1 MTAPPRSLL
10 AAARRAVS
18 RVRHRLLGRRPA
30 QPDPAFDIHDFAA
43 VNAVLGRH
51 GVPPLTA
58 GPAQAEANPDGAVR
72 FVLGL
77 LASRPDLRGRF
88 PTALSDG
95 PGGAFCRWLTA
106 DYGLSPATAANVRAA
121 FESDP
126 GERVRRVYE
135 FRPDMRSAFPF
146 GMTPQQSG
154 EYLGWLLTHGAA
166 EMGVTPEQAL
176 WFLFRADEAPDRG
189 LVPTFLLNPAWQAR
203 VPHGL
208 TAFGWGELLTYL
220 RAECGLRG
228 RWQEGLPV
236 PRLYGP
242 WDQLTLL
249 RHAKPERAAA
259 FPLAAARA
267 GDAAAV
273 LAWLDRQADLPR
285 PDPDWRA
292 ALAKEILGGVPNKSG
307 VNLLGH
313 FRYPSGLQQV
323 VHATAKA
330 FAAVGWRTSLR
341 DLPTEY
347 PSDLSDRTPYHGVE
361 LFDATVYCASLNT
374 PLEMHLARSG
384 LHLRPGV
391 YRVAVWYWETEE
403 VPDTVPEYPAPF
415 NEVWAPTR
423 FIADA
428 FRKRVKVPVVPMLPG
443 VEPPTFTPRP
453 RDYFGLRDDRF
464 VFLFTFDMA
473 SLMAR
478 KNPLAAVAAFRRAFR
493 RDEPADLVVK
503 VARGSESPADLAEL
517 TAACEA
523 NGVRLIDELMPRTD
537 LLALMTA
544 CDCYVSLHRSE
555 GLGLGMAETM
565 LLGKP
570 VIATAYSG
578 NLDFMTPETGYLV
591 EYERVS
597 IPESVTQYPR
607 GSHWAEPSVE
617 HAAELMRRVYDRQD
631 ESRAVGERA
640 RAAVAELMSP
650 EAFGR
655 RMAARL
661 AEVGVVRGAKALT
674 HTPFPTG
681 TAASPCGD
689 AICSRRQHIPH
700 SPG

>member
-1 MTAPPRSLL
+1 MTAAPPRSLL
-10 AAARRAVS
+10 AVARRVIG
-18 RVRHRLLGRRPA
+18 RVRRRLLGHTPCEP
-30 QPDPAFDIHDFAA
+30 PDDTLDIHDLAA
-43 VNAVLGRH
+43 VNAVLERH
-51 GVPPLTA
+51 GIPPLTA
-58 GPAQAEANPDGAVR
+58 DPAQAEAGPDGAAR

-77 LASRPDLRGRF
+77 LASSPDLRGRF

-95 PGGAFCRWLTA
+95 PEGAFCRWLTA
-106 DYGLSPATAANVRAA
+106 ESGLSPAVAANVRAA

-126 GERVRRVYE
+126 GEWVRRVYE
-135 FRPDMRSAFPF
+135 FRPDMRSVFPF
-146 GMTPQQSG
+146 GMTPQQRG
-154 EYLGWLLTHGAA
+154 EYLDWLLTHGAA

-176 WFLFRADEAPDRG
+176 WFLFRTDETPDRG
-189 LVPTFLLNPAWQAR
+189 LVPTFLLNAAWQAR

-208 TAFGWGELLTYL
+208 TAFGWGELLTIL

-228 RWQEGLPV
+228 RWQVDLPA

-242 WDQLTLL
+242 WDQLILL

-259 FPLAAARA
+259 FPLAAAKA
-267 GDAAAV
+267 GDAGAV
-273 LAWLDRQADLPR
+273 LAWLDRQPDLPV
-285 PDPDWRA
+285 PGSDWRA
-292 ALAKEILGGVPNKSG
+292 ALVKEVLGGLPNKPG

-330 FAAVGWRTSLR
+330 FGAVGWRTSLR
-341 DLPTEY
+341 DLPTEF
-347 PSDLSDRTPYHGVE
+347 PSDLSDRTHYHGVE
-361 LFDATVYCASLNT
+361 LFGATVYCASLNT
-374 PLEMHLARSG
+374 PPEAHLSRSG

-403 VPDTVPEYPAPF
+403 VPDTIPERPDPF
-415 NEVWAPTR
+415 DEVWAPTR

-428 FRKRVKVPVVPMLPG
+428 FRKQVKVPVVPMLPG
-443 VEPPTFTPRP
+443 LEPPRFALRP
-453 RDYFGLRDDRF
+453 RSYFGLPDDRF

-493 RDEPADLVVK
+493 RDEPADLVIK
-503 VARGSESPADLAEL
+503 VARGRESPADLAEL

-523 NGVRLIDELMPRTD
+523 NGVRLIDELLPRSD
-537 LLALMTA
+537 LLALMA
-544 CDCYVSLHRSE
+544 CCDCYVSLHRSE
-555 GLGLGMAETM
+555 GLGLGMAEAM
-565 LLGKP
+565 LMGKP
-570 VIATAYSG
+570 VVATGYSG

-591 EYERVS
+591 GYERVS
-597 IPESVTQYPR
+597 IPDSVTQYPR

-617 HAAELMRRVYDRQD
+617 HAAELMRRVYDRRD

-661 AEVGVVRGAKALT
+661 AEVQRVR
-674 HTPFPTG
+674 
-681 TAASPCGD
+681 S
-689 AICSRRQHIPH
+689 
-700 SPG
+700 

>member
-1 MTAPPRSLL
+1 VTATDAPPRSLVAVL
-10 AAARRAVS
+10 RRAVGK
-18 RVRHRLLGRRPA
+18 VRRRLLGRAASEP
-30 QPDPAFDIHDFAA
+30 PDDTLDIHDLGA
-43 VNAVLGRH
+43 VNGLLGRH
-51 GVPPLTA
+51 GVLPLTA
-58 GPAQAEANPDGAVR
+58 DPAQAESGLDGAAR

-77 LASRPDLRGRF
+77 LASSRDLRRRF

-95 PGGAFCRWLTA
+95 PSGAFFKWLTTGH
-106 DYGLSPATAANVRAA
+106 GLSSAAAANVRAA

-135 FRPDMRSAFPF
+135 FRPDMRTAFPF
-146 GMTPQQSG
+146 GMTPQQRG
-154 EYLGWLLTHGAA
+154 EYLDWLLTHGSA

-176 WFLFRADEAPDRG
+176 WFLLRTDETPDRG

-228 RWQEGLPV
+228 QWQERLP
-236 PRLYGP
+236 PPGLYGQ

-249 RHAKPERAAA
+249 RHARPEQAAT
-259 FPLAAARA
+259 FPLSAAKI

-273 LAWLDRQADLPR
+273 LAWLDRQPDLPK
-285 PDPDWRA
+285 PDADWRA
-292 ALAKEILGGVPNKSG
+292 GLVREILGGLPSRPG
-307 VNLLGH
+307 INLLGH
-313 FRYPSGLQQV
+313 YRYPSGLQQV

-330 FAAVGWRTSLR
+330 FEAVGWRRSLR

-347 PSDLSDRTPYHGVE
+347 PSDLSDRTHYHGVE
-361 LFDATVYCASLNT
+361 LFDATIYCASLNT
-374 PLEMHLARSG
+374 PPEAHLARSG

-403 VPDTVPEYPAPF
+403 VPDSVPERPAPF
-415 NEVWAPTR
+415 DEVWAPTR

-443 VEPPTFTPRP
+443 LEPPRFTPRP
-453 RDYFGLRDDRF
+453 RGFFGLRDDRF

-493 RDEPADLVVK
+493 HDEPADLVIK
-503 VARGSESPADLAEL
+503 VARGNESPTDLAEL
-517 TAACEA
+517 TIACQA
-523 NGVRLIDELMPRTD
+523 NDVRLIDELMPRTD
-537 LLALMTA
+537 LLALMA
-544 CDCYVSLHRSE
+544 VCDCYVSLHRSE
-555 GLGLGMAETM
+555 GLGLGMAEAM

-570 VIATAYSG
+570 VVATAYSG
-578 NLDFMTPETGYLV
+578 NLDFMTPETSYLV
-591 EYERVS
+591 GYERVPV
-597 IPESVTQYPR
+597 PESVTQYPR
-607 GSHWAEPSVE
+607 GSHWAEASVE
-617 HAAELMRRVYDRQD
+617 HAAALMRQVYDRRD
-631 ESRAVGERA
+631 ESRAVGERG
-640 RAAVAELMSP
+640 RASVIELMSL

-661 AEVGVVRGAKALT
+661 AAVEGAKA
-674 HTPFPTG
+674 P
-681 TAASPCGD
+681 
-689 AICSRRQHIPH
+689 RR
-700 SPG
+700 